1 MSQHD
6 FNLANQ
12 AGAAFRADLNNALAA
27 LVSLSSAATAPTP
40 TFAFQFWADTST
52 GILKVRNS
60 ANTAWV
66 DVGTLSAT
74 GLGLLSRAGGTLTGV
89 LAAVLGTAAAPG
101 IAFSGDADTGLFS
114 PGANIVALSAG
125 GTEALRATSSG
136 VQVSGTGAVR
146 VPAGTEAERPAS
158 PVASMF
164 RFNSTSQKFEGFNGV
179 AWGAVGG
186 GATGAVGNEVF
197 YENQQN
203 VTANYTI
210 TSGRNAMS
218 AGQITIDSGVT
229 VTVPSGS
236 VWTIV

>member
-6 FNLANQ
+6 MNLENQ
-12 AGAAFRADLNNALAA
+12 AGAAFRADLNNALGA
-27 LVSLSSAATAPTP
+27 LVTLSSGATAPTP

-52 GILKVRNS
+52 GILKIRNS

-74 GLGLLSRAGGTLTGV
+74 GLGLLARSGGTMTGV

-101 IAFSGDADTGLFS
+101 VTFSGDPDTGLFS
-114 PGANIVALSAG
+114 PGANQVALSAG
-125 GTEALRATSSG
+125 GVEVLRGTSSG

-146 VPAGTEAERPAS
+146 VPSGTEAQRPAS

-164 RFNSTSQKFEGFNGV
+164 RFNSTTQKFEGYNGV
-179 AWGAVGG
+179 GWGAVGG

-197 YENQQN
+197 YENDQS
-203 VTANYTI
+203 VTADYTI
-210 TSGRNAMS
+210 TTGRNAMS
-218 AGQITIDSGVT
+218 AGPVTIDSGVT
-229 VTVPSGS
+229 VTVPNGS
-236 VWTIV
+236 EWTIV

>member
-6 FNLANQ
+6 MNLANQ

-27 LVSLSSAATAPTP
+27 LVSLSSGAAAPSP

-74 GLGLLSRAGGTLTGV
+74 GLGLLSRAGGTLTGA
-89 LAAVLGTAAAPG
+89 LAAILGTASAPG
-101 IAFSGDADTGLFS
+101 VAFSGDSDTGLYS
-114 PGANIVALSAG
+114 PGANQVALTAG
-125 GTEALRATSSG
+125 GVEGLRATVDG

-146 VPAGTEAERPAS
+146 VPSGTQAQRPAT

-164 RFNSTSQKFEGFNGV
+164 RFNSTTQKFEGYNGV

-203 VTANYTI
+203 VTADYTI
-210 TSGRNAMS
+210 TTNRNAMS
-218 AGQITIDSGVT
+218 AGPVTIDSGVT
-229 VTVPSGS
+229 VTVPNGS
-236 VWTIV
+236 EWTIV

>member
-6 FNLANQ
+6 FNIANQ
-12 AGAAFRADLNNALAA
+12 AGAAFRADLNDALAA
-27 LVSLSSAATAPTP
+27 LVSLSSGATAPTP
-40 TFAFQFWADTST
+40 TFAFQFWADTTT

-89 LAAVLGTAAAPG
+89 LAAVLGTAGAPG

-114 PGANIVALSAG
+114 PGANIVALTAG
-125 GTEALRATSSG
+125 GTEALRATASG

-146 VPAGTEAERPAS
+146 VPAGTEAQRPAS

-164 RFNSTSQKFEGFNGV
+164 RFNSTSQKFEGYNGA

-186 GATGAVGNEVF
+186 GATGGGTDQIFNL
-197 YENQQN
+197 N
-203 VTANYTI
+203 
-210 TSGRNAMS
+210 
-218 AGQITIDSGVT
+218 GQT
-229 VTVPSGS
+229 VTVNYTVPASTNASSAGPITINTGVEVAIATGS
-236 VWTIV
+236 NWVIV